1 MFDFTFTFLM
11 CGVVQLNVTQFADP
25 VDQMADMVDRCEF
38 VDLLKHML
46 ELDQDRRVRPSDALG
61 HRFLLLS
68 HLVDYASSHL

>member
-1 MFDFTFTFLM
+1 MTAFS
-11 CGVVQLNVTQFADP
+11 DP

-46 ELDQDRRVRPSDALG
+46 DLDQDRRVRPMDALG

-68 HLVDYASSHL
+68 HLVDYASCQL